1 MQAKLHPELHPE
13 LSTELHPELG
23 TANKKLGTELDT
35 AN

>member
-1 MQAKLHPELHPE
+1 MQAKLHPE